1 MQIRYM
7 SSKIKDI
14 IEYFARHDISEPTRR
29 KVWRKMLER
38 RDDAE
43 ADAAYKALWEE
54 AGTEG
59 IGATDIDAAYARIG
73 GSLGMAPAGRH
84 GSRLWLTRVAA
95 VLVPLLVIAGM
106 AVFYHVGRQTGDADQ
121 AVLVQRHAA
130 PGDSAVVTLP
140 DGSTVVLR
148 GGSVLLYPSAFN
160 ADGREVYL
168 VGRAT
173 FNVRHDEESP
183 LKVITPYFEITDLGT
198 VFDVAS
204 YPDGEESSASV
215 ASGKIS
221 LRVSGKAYDMSP
233 DDMLIYN
240 VTTGN
245 VLVGKRDELS
255 QRWKRAQVNLDDVT
269 FAEAVKVLQANYDV
283 TFEVRNH
290 KYDAIR
296 VTVHFNK
303 GETLETTMR
312 VVSGL
317 LPGLKYKITSGK
329 VVVE

>member
-1 MQIRYM
+1 M
-7 SSKIKDI
+7 SSKIKDV

-29 KVWRKMLER
+29 RVWRKMQER

-54 AGTEG
+54 AGTEVG
-59 IGATDIDAAYARIG
+59 GADVDAAYDRIC
-73 GSLGMAPAGRH
+73 GSLGVAPARRH

-95 VLVPLLVIAGM
+95 VLAPLLVIAGM
-106 AVFYHVGRQTGDADQ
+106 AVFYHVGRQSGTGGR

-148 GGSVLLYPSAFN
+148 GGSVLLYPSAFP

-168 VGRAT
+168 VGRGT
-173 FNVRHDEESP
+173 FDVRHDEKCP
-183 LKVITPYFEITDLGT
+183 LKVITPCFEITDLGT
-198 VFDVAS
+198 VFDVTS
-204 YPDGEESSASV
+204 FPDSEESMASV
-215 ASGKIS
+215 SSGKIS
-221 LRVSGKAYDMSP
+221 LRVKGKAYDMSP

-255 QRWKRAQVNLDDVT
+255 QRWKRAQVNLDDVS
-269 FAEAVKVLQANYDV
+269 FAEAVKVLEANYGV
-283 TFEVRNH
+283 SFEVRGH
-290 KYDAIR
+290 KYDTMR

-303 GETLETTMR
+303 GETLENTMR

-317 LPGLKYKITSGK
+317 LPGLEYRITAGK

>member
-1 MQIRYM
+1 M

-29 KVWRKMLER
+29 RVWRKMLEQ
-38 RDDAE
+38 RDDADAE
-43 ADAAYKALWEE
+43 AAYKALWEE
-54 AGTEG
+54 AGTETCD
-59 IGATDIDAAYARIG
+59 ADIDAAYDRIG
-73 GSLGMAPAGRH
+73 GSLGMASARRNGP
-84 GSRLWLTRVAA
+84 RLWLTRVAA
-95 VLVPLLVIAGM
+95 VLVPLLVIAGI
-106 AVFYHVGRQTGDADQ
+106 AAFYHVGRQTGDAGQ

-130 PGDSAVVTLP
+130 PGDSTVVTLP
-140 DGSTVVLR
+140 DGSTVLLR

-160 ADGREVYL
+160 AEGREVYL

-173 FNVRHDEESP
+173 FDVRHDEGSP
-183 LKVITPYFEITDLGT
+183 LKVITPCFEITDLGT
-198 VFDVAS
+198 VFDVTS
-204 YPDGEESSASV
+204 FSDSEESSASV
-215 ASGKIS
+215 SSGKIS
-221 LRVSGKAYDMSP
+221 LRVKGKAYDMSP

-245 VLVGKRDELS
+245 VLVRKRDELS
-255 QRWKRAQVNLDDVT
+255 QRWKRAQVNLDDVS
-269 FAEAVKVLQANYDV
+269 FAEVVKILEANYGV
-283 TFEVRNH
+283 SFEVHSH
-290 KYDAIR
+290 KYDAMR

-317 LPGLKYKITSGK
+317 LPGLKYKITAGK